1 MAKSTDPSEKLVEA
15 ALDIAA
21 EQGWRRV
28 SPAGAA
34 ARAGLGIADAYDC
47 AGDRGRLLALIVRSV
62 DLAVLR
68 RIDVEDEDPA
78 RERLFDVLMTRFDV
92 LNERRDAF
100 LSILLELPE
109 SPAVALCS
117 VPRLET
123 SMRWM
128 LEAAGIE
135 ARGVAGGATV
145 RGLCLLWIAVL
156 RVWAADDSADMART
170 MAALDQ
176 RLSQAEQ
183 WASSLTP
190 RLEALDRFFVR
201 AAETA
206 RSRGKRKAD
215 SGPTDELQA

>member
-34 ARAGLGIADAYDC
+34 ARAGLGIAHAYDC

-92 LNERRDAF
+92 LNEHRDAF

-206 RSRGKRKAD
+206 RSRGKRKVD